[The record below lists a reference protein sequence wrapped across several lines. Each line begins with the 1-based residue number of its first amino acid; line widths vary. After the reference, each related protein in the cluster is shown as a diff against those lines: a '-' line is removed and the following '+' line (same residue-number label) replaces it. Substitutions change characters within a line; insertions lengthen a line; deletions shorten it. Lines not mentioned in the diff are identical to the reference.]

1 MLHVAVRYIIYGYI
15 IMYVLAWYGMPSTAL
30 WRKRSDVSVLLI
42 ALVMSATYIDDRE
55 LGNE

>member
-42 ALVMSATYIDDRE
+42 ALVMSAILMTE
-55 LGNE
+55 SWATNE